1 MVREKDA
8 LCKIPRP
15 ALRIAPLQRRIFILF
30 YGWIGI
36 AVDRCHPKAVYS
48 RLIEREQVMT
58 FKAIQDPVWEDFQAM
73 KTLIAQAFHSKSPL
87 IETIGQHILH
97 NNGKCLRPLLLLLSS
112 QACGYTGDRHIKAA
126 ALIELL
132 HTATLLH
139 DDVVDDAEV
148 RRGQKTTKAL
158 WGNEAAILVGDFLYA
173 KAFQLL
179 LDVGD
184 PAIMAL
190 LVHTTQQMAEG
201 EALQLLGGRQLNTQK
216 ADYLDI
222 VQAKTAKLFEACAHM
237 GALLS
242 HAPPAIE
249 QAMRDYGLHLGTAFQ
264 LMDDVLDY
272 EADPTQTGKDLG
284 NDLIEGKMTL
294 PLIYALQRGR
304 PEQVEILTQAIQ
316 QQPYQPQTF
325 AVVLDI
331 LQVTGALKD
340 SKALAVAELDKAKQ
354 ALLVIPDSSYKE
366 ALMLLANFVQDRG
379 R

>member
-1 MVREKDA
+1 
-8 LCKIPRP
+8 
-15 ALRIAPLQRRIFILF
+15 
-30 YGWIGI
+30 
-36 AVDRCHPKAVYS
+36 
-48 RLIEREQVMT
+48 MT
-58 FKAIQDPVWEDFQAM
+58 FKAIQDPVRDDFQAM
-73 KTLIAQAFHSKSPL
+73 KALIAQAFNSKSPL

-97 NNGKCLRPLLLLLSS
+97 NHGKCLRPLLLLLSS

-148 RRGQKTTKAL
+148 RRGQKTAKAL

-179 LDVGD
+179 LDVGY
-184 PAIMAL
+184 PAIMGL
-190 LVHTTQQMAEG
+190 LVNTTQQMAEG
-201 EALQLLGGRQLNTQK
+201 EALQLLGRRQLNTQK
-216 ADYLDI
+216 ADYLEI
-222 VQAKTAKLFEACAHM
+222 VEAKTAKLFEACAHM

-272 EADPTQTGKDLG
+272 EADPAQTGKDRG
-284 NDLIEGKMTL
+284 NDFMEGKMTL

-304 PEQVEILTQAIQ
+304 PEQVDKLTQAIQ

-325 AVVLDI
+325 GMVLAI
-331 LQVTGALKD
+331 LQATGGLKD
-340 SKALAVAELDKAKQ
+340 SKALAIAELDKAKQ
-354 ALLVIPDSSYKE
+354 ALLAVPDSSYKE
-366 ALMLLANFVQDRG
+366 ALMLLADFVRDRG
-379 R
+379 H